1 MRPEAWGGSNSR
13 LRALVQQFGAAV
25 VWSRGIQL
33 LGYPPTWDI
42 SGKQILE
49 LEVSLLSP
57 SLII

>member
-1 MRPEAWGGSNSR
+1 MRPEAWGGEHSR
-13 LRALVQQFGAAV
+13 LRALVRQFGAAV

-42 SGKQILE
+42 SGGQIRE
-49 LEVSLLSP
+49 IEVSLLEP